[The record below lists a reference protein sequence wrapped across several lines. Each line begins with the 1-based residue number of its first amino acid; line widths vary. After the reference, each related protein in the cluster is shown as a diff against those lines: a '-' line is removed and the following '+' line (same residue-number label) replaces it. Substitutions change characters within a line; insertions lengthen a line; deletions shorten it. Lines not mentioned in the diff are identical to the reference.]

1 MSEYIYR
8 IHYER
13 PITPT
18 ATTTN
23 RIDLQE
29 KIRELLRQLGA
40 TSLSTRD
47 AIATERIKAVSLD
60 NSQTFSLPENMT
72 EVAIPDNLNM
82 PVQNET
88 LLLKAVNESEL
99 LVTVADASLQAT
111 QCDQIVLNLAKRL
124 YVKGT
129 GEEASDEE
137 IEIERVGILAHAI
150 CQYCRSVVGGLP
162 YRCPHC
168 GRTYCRPH
176 VAPASHQC
184 SVTASQHTVQAAK
197 TSSTPKTM
205 TQSQARSHQPRITI
219 GKVPCG

>member
-1 MSEYIYR
+1 MSEYLYR
-8 IHYER
+8 IHYDG

-18 ATTTN
+18 ATTTTHT
-23 RIDLQE
+23 DVQE
-29 KIRELLRQLGA
+29 QIMNLLRQLGA
-40 TSLSTRD
+40 TPLPTRNATSTEKIE
-47 AIATERIKAVSLD
+47 AINLD
-60 NSQTFSLPENMT
+60 TSESFSLPENMS
-72 EVAIPDNLNM
+72 EVTVPDTLSM
-82 PVQNET
+82 PVQNEAF
-88 LLLKAVNESEL
+88 LLMVVNEREL
-99 LVTVADASLQAT
+99 LVTVTDASLQAT
-111 QCDQIVLNLAKRL
+111 QCDQILLTLAKKL

-219 GKVPCG
+219 GRVPCG

>member
-8 IHYER
+8 IHYDK

-23 RIDLQE
+23 STDLQE

-40 TSLSTRD
+40 TPLSARNATTTEKIE
-47 AIATERIKAVSLD
+47 AIRLD
-60 NSQTFSLPENMT
+60 NSEPLSLPANMT
-72 EVAIPDNLNM
+72 EVTVPDNLKM

-99 LVTVADASLQAT
+99 LVTVTDASLQAT
-111 QCDQIVLNLAKRL
+111 QCDQIVLDMAKRL

-137 IEIERVGILAHAI
+137 IEIERVGVLARTI
-150 CQYCRSVVGGLP
+150 CQYCRSTVGGLP

-168 GRTYCRPH
+168 GRTYCRSH
-176 VAPASHQC
+176 VAPVSHQC
-184 SVTASQHTVQAAK
+184 SVTISEHTGQTK
-197 TSSTPKTM
+197 TSLTHETEI
-205 TQSQARSHQPRITI
+205 QSQVRPHQPRITI
-219 GKVPCG
+219 GRVPCG